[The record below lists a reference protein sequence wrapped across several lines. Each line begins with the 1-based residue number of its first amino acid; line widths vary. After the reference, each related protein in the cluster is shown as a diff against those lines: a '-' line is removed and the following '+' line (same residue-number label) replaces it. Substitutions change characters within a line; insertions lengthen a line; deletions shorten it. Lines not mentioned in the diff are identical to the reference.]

1 MTVSRVVRGW
11 FGWLVVL
18 ALVSASAAAFAQE
31 DRRGQLVGVYPEAAG
46 EDCLGIYWQ
55 FMVYPPDRDQIYTSA
70 SKNLFVA
77 ESVLYVDGDTQVA
90 RGSGSFQRSRVPLAN
105 VESYR

>member
-1 MTVSRVVRGW
+1 
-11 FGWLVVL
+11 
-18 ALVSASAAAFAQE
+18 
-31 DRRGQLVGVYPEAAG
+31 
-46 EDCLGIYWQ
+46 
-55 FMVYPPDRDQIYTSA
+55 MVYPPDRDQIYTSA